1 MRIRISESSH
11 CAKNF
16 PMHNTPG
23 SLSPLRRLLDRISR
37 RTASLAA
44 VTALVSGLLAACGG
58 GGTEST
64 PLGDTGTLRV
74 ALTDAPSCGYD
85 AVFVSVRE
93 VRVHKSPTAADGDT
107 GWASITL
114 PSPRRIDLLT
124 LTNGALD
131 ELGQTPLEA
140 GRYTQMRLLLADN
153 TAATP
158 LANAVRPSGQAEVA
172 LETPSALQSG
182 LKMNV
187 NIDVS
192 ADQIADVVI
201 DFDACRSVIRAG
213 ASGRHLLKPVL
224 SVTPRY
230 LSGVR
235 GRVDM
240 TAVTG
245 TVVTLQT
252 AGNIVKSTVPDPAT
266 GAFRLSPVPPG
277 TYDLVLTSPGRATAV
292 VSGVTVTPD
301 TLTEISSGALSTQAC
316 DCGVIRGQVIV
327 QPAPVTL
334 DAVVRVHQTLLPA
347 GLTVE
352 VASTAANAMTGNYS
366 FSLPLGT
373 PVVAAFTSSGA
384 ALSFTPAALSA
395 GVYQVRAVFAG
406 VTRGPTTVTV
416 NDSTP
421 VIVNFEF
428 P

>member
-1 MRIRISESSH
+1 
-11 CAKNF
+11 
-16 PMHNTPG
+16 MHNTPG

-44 VTALVSGLLAACGG
+44 VTALASGLLAACGG
-58 GGTEST
+58 GTEST
-64 PLGDTGTLRV
+64 PLSDTGTLRV

-85 AVFVSVRE
+85 AVFVTVRE

-201 DFDACRSVIRAG
+201 DFDACRSVVRAG

-245 TVVTLQT
+245 TVVSLQT

-395 GVYQVRAVFAG
+395 GIYQVRAVFAG

-416 NDSTP
+416 NDSAP

>member
-1 MRIRISESSH
+1 MD
-11 CAKNF
+11 
-16 PMHNTPG
+16 NTTAP
-23 SLSPLRRLLDRISR
+23 LPRLRRLLDRVSR

-44 VTALVSGLLAACGG
+44 VTALATGLLTACGGGGG

-74 ALTDAPSCGYD
+74 ALTDAPACGYD
-85 AVFVSVRE
+85 AVFVTVRE

-140 GRYTQMRLLLADN
+140 GRYTQMRLLLAEN
-153 TAATP
+153 TTSTP
-158 LANAVRPSGQAEVA
+158 LANAVRPSGQAEAA
-172 LETPSALQSG
+172 LETPSALRSG

-192 ADQIADVVI
+192 ANQIADVVI
-201 DFDACRSVIRAG
+201 DFDACRSVVRAG

-235 GRVDM
+235 GSVDM
-240 TAVTG
+240 AAVTG
-245 TVVTLQT
+245 TVVSLQT
-252 AGNIVKSTVPDPAT
+252 AGNIVKSSVPDPAT

-277 TYDLVLTSPGRATAV
+277 SYDLVLTSPGRATAV
-292 VSGVTVTPD
+292 VTGVRVTPD
-301 TLTEISSGALSTQAC
+301 TLTEISSGALATQAC
-316 DCGVIRGQVIV
+316 DCGVIRGQVSV
-327 QPAPVTL
+327 QPAPAIL
-334 DAVVRVHQTLLPA
+334 DAVVRVHQTLLPV
-347 GLTVE
+347 GPTVE
-352 VASTAANAMTGNYS
+352 VASTAANATTGDYS
-366 FSLPLGT
+366 FSLPVGA

-384 ALSFTPAALSA
+384 ALSFSPAALSA
-395 GVYQVRAVFAG
+395 GLYQVRAVSAG
-406 VTRGPTTVTV
+406 LTQGPTAVTV
-416 NDSTP
+416 NDSTA

>member
-1 MRIRISESSH
+1 
-11 CAKNF
+11 
-16 PMHNTPG
+16 
-23 SLSPLRRLLDRISR
+23 
-37 RTASLAA
+37 
-44 VTALVSGLLAACGG
+44 
-58 GGTEST
+58 
-64 PLGDTGTLRV
+64 
-74 ALTDAPSCGYD
+74 
-85 AVFVSVRE
+85 
-93 VRVHKSPTAADGDT
+93 
-107 GWASITL
+107 
-114 PSPRRIDLLT
+114 
-124 LTNGALD
+124 
-131 ELGQTPLEA
+131 
-140 GRYTQMRLLLADN
+140 
-153 TAATP
+153 
-158 LANAVRPSGQAEVA
+158 VA

-292 VSGVTVTPD
+292 VSGVTVTTD
-301 TLTEISSGALSTQAC
+301 TLTEVSSGALATQAC

-395 GVYQVRAVFAG
+395 GIYQVRAVFAG

-416 NDSTP
+416 NDSAP